1 MNFYG
6 FYHLQPVFNIDFKE
20 LRKRYYE
27 KSKALHPDGNTHQ
40 DADQEDLVYLTA
52 LNNQAFQTLSDPVL
66 RLKYLLDNEFLN
78 QNPEHL
84 RDEPKFIIE
93 MIELHE
99 QIEEAI
105 LNDDQDRLD
114 EAKMKLEKWKE
125 WASEKASDSLKL
137 FDKGERTQEIQSGML
152 GYYNQ
157 LKYFSR
163 LQQILDQAIPDL

>member
-6 FYHLQPVFNIDFKE
+6 FYNLQPAFNIDLKE

-27 KSKALHPDGNTHQ
+27 KSKALHPDGNTHH
-40 DADQEDLVYLTA
+40 DVEQEDLVYLTA
-52 LNNQAFQTLSDPVL
+52 LNNQAFQTLSDPAL

-78 QNPEHL
+78 QNPEHS
-84 RDEPKFIIE
+84 RDEPEFIIE

-137 FDKGERTQEIQSGML
+137 FNEGKRNQEIQSAML
-152 GYYNQ
+152 SYYNQ

-163 LQQILDQAIPDL
+163 LQQILDQTIPDL